1 LGIVLGENLPFLFSA
16 LFLIAG
22 TSAARYAGP
31 AMDPRHKEEL
41 IRAGFDGWTPNHDV
55 RAPAQSN
62 QGARPMIGG
71 WLALLLIVAV
81 FAYVASLFAL
91 GWLDTHWIGGV
102 KL

>member
-1 LGIVLGENLPFLFSA
+1 
-16 LFLIAG
+16 
-22 TSAARYAGP
+22 
-31 AMDPRHKEEL
+31 MDPRLQDEL
-41 IRAGFDGWTPNHDV
+41 IRAGMEGWTPNRDV
-55 RAPAQSN
+55 RAPPRSS

-81 FAYVASLFAL
+81 FAYVAGLFAL

>member
-1 LGIVLGENLPFLFSA
+1 
-16 LFLIAG
+16 
-22 TSAARYAGP
+22 
-31 AMDPRHKEEL
+31 MDPRLQDEL
-41 IRAGFDGWTPNHDV
+41 IRAGMEGWTPNRDV
-55 RAPAQSN
+55 RAPPRSS

-81 FAYVASLFAL
+81 FAYIAVLFAL